1 MMSSVSV
8 NPLREVCPW
17 LAVIGILFLS
27 ACSTIQSPPTAQSV
41 AGLTPVGT
49 VTLTE
54 TVAGG
59 ATGGTGTLTF
69 QGRSYPFTLVGSV
82 IGLGGASQVHA
93 VGEIYKLNRLADFE
107 GLYAEG
113 TGQTGIATSGKA
125 DLWMQNKAGVIMH
138 LKGASEGVVLTLGSN
153 EVLLTLAK

>member
-8 NPLREVCPW
+8 NPLRGVYPW
-17 LAVIGILFLS
+17 LAVIGILLLS
-27 ACSTIQSPPTAQSV
+27 ACSTIQSPPTAQSI

-69 QGRSYPFTLVGSV
+69 QGHSYPFTLVGSV

-93 VGEIYKLNRLADFE
+93 VGEVYKLNRSFSINGGSCWINSLQMPTKTR
-107 GLYAEG
+107 GHH
-113 TGQTGIATSGKA
+113 QR
-125 DLWMQNKAGVIMH
+125 H
-138 LKGASEGVVLTLGSN
+138 LTHEETM
-153 EVLLTLAK
+153 T